1 MFLPWNDEKKKKN
14 PRKTRQSKLFTLE
27 TRHKYQNE
35 KNLCLPFADLAAF
48 SMKLVLLL

>member
-1 MFLPWNDEKKKKN
+1 MESKATMREKQT
-14 PRKTRQSKLFTLE
+14 RKTRQSKLFTLE